1 MHPFTGP
8 ENDYEPLLTA
18 EGSAPLPAVSVVIPV
33 YNRAEL
39 LQRTLA
45 ALTSQD
51 YQGSWEVVVAD
62 DGSEEDIAAAV
73 VEVTAQTDLKVSVVH
88 QTHDGYGAG
97 RARNLGASHA
107 SGSVIVFLDADCM
120 PRSDLVS
127 RHAGWHTRATN
138 LVVIG
143 ARHHVDTSRVT
154 VTSLFTDGNPFDAET
169 SPSEDFRLTFYRRST
184 RLRYGDEAFRALV
197 SSNFSVRK
205 DLFLSVGGFDESF
218 NRWGGEDTELGWRL
232 SEAGAFVIPDESAV
246 MFHQTQIDGED
257 GWRDEARQQNDAQ
270 ISNRIPHR
278 FYRKSIEGHIY
289 VRPKLTWI
297 ISPVIDARI
306 ESLWG
311 RIRAQNFTDFETIWV
326 GDSSALGQFAAA
338 NEADPRIKTAATLL
352 EALQMAAGQYVAT
365 LHGWAT
371 PDHRLA
377 ARMVR
382 RFDSR
387 PRLGS
392 GSVGYQLPG
401 PDGPLA
407 YKNDADVSS
416 IDAAWGGDGLPV
428 FTWVRTREWAKALLA
443 DDEPTAAFARL
454 RGWGETVHVAEP
466 LVALPSGSPVDGLS
480 NDYPAYESDRS
491 KLVADL
497 RDRPATVLPTL
508 GRFAKARVTR
518 TPYQTPPKATKL
530 PTNDRAGRPQIRY
543 VGWVGKENF
552 GDEIMLNAT
561 AGLMD
566 WGDVTTAG
574 DPTDLLLLG
583 GGTLINRKVYLN
595 WLQTKDSPRVERAVF
610 GTGIANPSFWGVTEP
625 IAEWVAFL
633 STCAYVG
640 VRGPVSAEILADWG
654 MKAPFEIVGDPALLV
669 ERPDDAEPTRP
680 DLITISPARANGE
693 LWGESDETVF
703 TALADLTSRLVANG
717 KEVRFLSCFPGD
729 DRPIF
734 EIMRA
739 AGHPGLPYLAAYA
752 DEAGAVK
759 LLAESSLVVSERLHG
774 AVLAAA
780 TGTAFVSLE
789 YRPKLRDF
797 ARSVDMEDYVLAT
810 NDLGNLYDMVMH
822 LDATK
827 ETATPAMDRAVGT
840 YRIRLRAAAE
850 TIRQATV

>member
-8 ENDYEPLLTA
+8 ENDYQPLLTE
-18 EGSAPLPAVSVVIPV
+18 EGTAPLPAVSVVIPV

-51 YQGSWEVVVAD
+51 YKGPWEVVVAD
-62 DGSEEDIAAAV
+62 DGSDEDIAAAV
-73 VEVTAQTDLKVSVVH
+73 SEVTAQTDLKVSVAH
-88 QTHDGYGAG
+88 QAHEGYGAG

-107 SGSVIVFLDADCM
+107 SGSVLVFLDADCM
-120 PRSDLVS
+120 PGNDLIS
-127 RHAGWHTRATN
+127 RHAGWHTRASN

-143 ARHHVDTSRVT
+143 ARHHVDTTQVT
-154 VTSLFTDGNPFDAET
+154 VTSLLADGIPFDAEGI
-169 SPSEDFRLTFYRRST
+169 PSEDFRFTFYRRST
-184 RLRYGDEAFRALV
+184 RLRFGDEAFRALV

-205 DLFLSVGGFDESF
+205 ALFLSVGGFDESF

-232 SEAGAFVIPDESAV
+232 SEAGAFIIPDESAV
-246 MFHQTQIDGED
+246 MFHQTQIDGEE

-278 FYRKSIEGHIY
+278 FYRKSADDRFY

-306 ESLWG
+306 EALWS
-311 RIRAQNFTDFETIWV
+311 RIRAQNFTDYETIWV
-326 GDSSALGQFAAA
+326 GGSSALAQFAAV
-338 NEADPRIKTAATLL
+338 NEADPRVKTLPTLR
-352 EALQMAAGQYVAT
+352 EALRSAAGQYVIT

-392 GSVGYQLPG
+392 ASVGYQLPG
-401 PDGPLA
+401 PNGPLT
-407 YKNDADVSS
+407 YKNDADGSS
-416 IDAAWGGDGLPV
+416 IDAAWSDAGLPV
-428 FTWVRTREWAKALLA
+428 FTWARTREWAKALLTE
-443 DDEPTAAFARL
+443 DEPTAAFTRL

-466 LVALPSGSPVDGLS
+466 LVALPSGSPVEGLPA
-480 NDYPAYESDRS
+480 DYPAYESDRS

-497 RDRPATVLPTL
+497 RDRPTTVVPTL

-518 TPYQTPPKATKL
+518 TPYQTPPKASKL
-530 PTNDRAGRPQIRY
+530 PKSDRAGRPQIRY

-561 AGLMD
+561 AELMD
-566 WGDVTTAG
+566 WGDITTAG

-625 IAEWVAFL
+625 IDEWVAFL

-640 VRGPVSAEILADWG
+640 VRGPASAEILADWG

-669 ERPDDAEPTRP
+669 ERPDDAAPTSP
-680 DLITISPARANGE
+680 DLVTISPARTNGE
-693 LWGESDETVF
+693 LWGESDEAVF
-703 TALADLTSRLVANG
+703 TALADLTRRLVADG
-717 KEVRFLSCFPGD
+717 KDVRFLSCFPSD

-739 AGHPGLPYLAAYA
+739 AGHPDLPYLPAYA
-752 DEAGAVK
+752 NETGAVK
-759 LLAESSLVVSERLHG
+759 LLAESGLVVSERLHG

-810 NDLGNLYDMVMH
+810 NELGNLYDMVMH
-822 LDATK
+822 LDATQ
-827 ETATPAMDRAVGT
+827 EAAVPAMDRAVAM
-840 YRIRLRAAAE
+840 YRTRLRAAAE
-850 TIRQATV
+850 TIRQAVE